1 MTSLDPQSFAQAVTN
16 GVRKQRK
23 APSITVDAG
32 QSFGALGLD
41 SLDIMNMVLEVES
54 ALGVN
59 FGEID
64 IGENDTTETFLTK
77 ANARLAS
84 A

>member
-1 MTSLDPQSFAQAVTN
+1 MSFDPHSFAQAVTN

-23 APSITVDAG
+23 APDMTVDAG
-32 QSFGALGLD
+32 QSFGAHGLD
-41 SLDIMNMVLEVES
+41 SLDVMNLVLDVES

-64 IGENDTTETFLTK
+64 VDEDDTTETFLAK
-77 ANARLAS
+77 ANARVAS

>member
-1 MTSLDPQSFAQAVTN
+1 VTD
-16 GVRKQRK
+16 GIRKQRK
-23 APSITVDAG
+23 APNIVVGAD
-32 QSFGALGLD
+32 QSFGTLGLD
-41 SLDIMNMVLEVES
+41 SLDLMNLVLEVES
-54 ALGVN
+54 AMGVN

-64 IGENDTTETFLTK
+64 IDEDDTTETFLVK

>member
-1 MTSLDPQSFAQAVTN
+1 MSLDPHSFAQAVTD
-16 GVRKQRK
+16 GIRKQRK
-23 APSITVDAG
+23 APNIVVGAD
-32 QSFGALGLD
+32 QSFGTLGLD
-41 SLDIMNMVLEVES
+41 SLDLMNLVLEVES
-54 ALGVN
+54 AMGVN

-64 IGENDTTETFLTK
+64 IHEDDTTETFLVK

>member
-1 MTSLDPQSFAQAVTN
+1 MSLDPHRFAQAVAD

-23 APSITVDAG
+23 TPDATVGAD
-32 QSFGALGLD
+32 QSFGTLGLD
-41 SLDIMNMVLEVES
+41 SLDVMNLVLEVES
-54 ALGVN
+54 AMGVN

-64 IGENDTTETFLTK
+64 VREDDTTDTFLAK

>member
-1 MTSLDPQSFAQAVTN
+1 MSLDPHSFAQAVTD
-16 GVRKQRK
+16 GIRKQRK
-23 APSITVDAG
+23 APNIVVGAD
-32 QSFGALGLD
+32 QSFGTLGLD
-41 SLDIMNMVLEVES
+41 SLDLMNLVLEVES
-54 ALGVN
+54 AMGVN

-64 IGENDTTETFLTK
+64 IDEDDTTETFLVK

>member
-1 MTSLDPQSFAQAVTN
+1 MSFDPQSFAQAVTN
-16 GVRKQRK
+16 GLRKQRK
-23 APSITVDAG
+23 APDMIVDAG
-32 QSFGALGLD
+32 QSFGAHGLD
-41 SLDIMNMVLEVES
+41 SLDVMNLVLDVES

-64 IGENDTTETFLTK
+64 LDEDDTTETFLAK
-77 ANARLAS
+77 ANARAAS

>member
-1 MTSLDPQSFAQAVTN
+1 MSFDPQSFAQAVTN

-23 APSITVDAG
+23 APDMTVDAG
-32 QSFGALGLD
+32 QSFGAHGLD
-41 SLDIMNMVLEVES
+41 SLDVMNLVLDVES

-64 IGENDTTETFLTK
+64 VDEDDTTETFLAK
-77 ANARLAS
+77 ANARVAS